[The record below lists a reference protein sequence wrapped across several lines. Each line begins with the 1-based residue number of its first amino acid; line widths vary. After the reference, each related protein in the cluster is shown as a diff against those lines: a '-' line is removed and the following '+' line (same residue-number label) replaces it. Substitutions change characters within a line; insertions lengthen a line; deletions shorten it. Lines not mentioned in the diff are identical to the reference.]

1 MVTFRLASLVKGKSR
16 RAIHNRCCVFLSLSL
31 EISDW
36 YEGGGELV
44 SYIEAYKLLLLSFS
58 GRGKSPLL

>member
-1 MVTFRLASLVKGKSR
+1 LSKEKAAAPSTTVV
-16 RAIHNRCCVFLSLSL
+16 VFFFLSL

-58 GRGKSPLL
+58 GRGKFPLL